1 MTPAGG
7 SDRGGRNGGGG
18 GGGDARQGGSPSGGN
33 LLGLDG
39 SAPPPPINTFRRVAL
54 TLSRLWTLTTTQNQQ
69 ENPDFLQ
76 ADPKQPQRN
85 ATRKVTE
92 AFLGLR
98 FRPPPGF
105 MDEDASPASTEALVQ
120 EVSNPQVRTF

>member
-18 GGGDARQGGSPSGGN
+18 GGGDARQGG
-33 LLGLDG
+33 
-39 SAPPPPINTFRRVAL
+39 PPPINTFRRVAL